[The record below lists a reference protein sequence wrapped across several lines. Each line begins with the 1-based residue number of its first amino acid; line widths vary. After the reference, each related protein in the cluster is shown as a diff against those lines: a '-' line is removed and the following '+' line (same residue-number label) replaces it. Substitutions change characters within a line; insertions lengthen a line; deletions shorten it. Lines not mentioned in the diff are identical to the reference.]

1 MLKKAKFRLILNHP
15 FFASTALK
23 MEYEETNSVET
34 MSVCGK
40 KIKFNPDFVRS
51 ISLNECSAVIAHE
64 ILHYL
69 FLHTIR
75 GKGKDAK
82 DWNIACD
89 YAVNPVLKQ
98 SGFTL
103 PADHLDNPEFHGKTA
118 EEIYQIIHKDSK
130 PKPEDGESQSE
141 NGSGN
146 QQSQSNE
153 KGNGKPEPQD
163 WGKVEQISDN
173 DNPKQTEAE
182 AKKDA
187 VEAMNMGKMAGRLPG
202 SLQEIIS
209 EIIEPKQNWK
219 ELLLKFIA
227 EKAKNDYSWTFPNK
241 RYIQQ
246 GVYLPSLES
255 LELGHVAFAI
265 DTSCS
270 VDKKLLAEFVAEIR
284 EASSLFSFPVTVI
297 HCDTKVQK
305 VEELDEDS
313 VINPVGRGGTSF
325 RPVFD
330 YANENLPDTKALVYF
345 TDGECWDK
353 LEEPEYEVLWV
364 IYNNKN
370 FKPQFGTVIY
380 IEYE

>member
-1 MLKKAKFRLILNHP
+1 MPSCTVLE
-15 FFASTALK
+15 
-23 MEYEETNSVET
+23 MEYVEDNSVET
-34 MSVCGK
+34 MTVCK
-40 KIKFNPDFVRS
+40 RKIKYNPEFVRS

-69 FLHTIR
+69 FLHHIR
-75 GKGKDAK
+75 GKGKDAD
-82 DWNIACD
+82 DWNIAAD
-89 YAVNPVLKQ
+89 YAVNPVLKEM
-98 SGFTL
+98 GFTL
-103 PADHLDNPEFHGKTA
+103 PAGHLDKPEFHGKTA
-118 EEIYQIIHKDSK
+118 EEIYRVIHKDSK
-130 PKPEDGESQSE
+130 PKPEDGESQ
-141 NGSGN
+141 
-146 QQSQSNE
+146 QSQSSE
-153 KGNGKPEPQD
+153 KGTGKPEPQD
-163 WGKVEQISDN
+163 WGKVEQISDDEN
-173 DNPKQTEAE
+173 TKEAEAE

-187 VEAMNMGKMAGRLPG
+187 VEAMNMGKMAGKLPG

-209 EIIEPKQNWK
+209 EIIEPKQSWK
-219 ELLLKFIA
+219 ELLLKFVA
-227 EKAKNDYSWTFPNK
+227 EKAKNDYSWTFPNR

-270 VDKKLLAEFVAEIR
+270 VDEKLLAEFVAEIR
-284 EASSLFSFPVTVI
+284 EASSLFNFPVTVI

-313 VINPVGRGGTSF
+313 IIKPVGRGGTSF
-325 RPVFD
+325 RPVFN
-330 YANENLPDTKALVYF
+330 YVNENLPDTKALVYF

-370 FKPQFGTVIY
+370 FKPQFGTVIHV
-380 IEYE
+380 EN